1 MSISSRII
9 LTYAKINNHKFT
21 LIILVPK
28 VTLKID
34 PSGKP
39 TPTENSNVAPQ
50 PFLPITA
57 PYICLACCQNNPYG
71 CFFLTNVRQINYLGT
86 LLYDFSRS
94 IKNTCNFFFF
104 SLNLSVSCLERKI
117 ASIVDLPGINSNKF
131 SKILDS
137 NHRRC
142 SIVLSPNFI
151 VWLINLIAPYSCHNF
166 NSLLNPHG
174 KE

>member
-57 PYICLACCQNNPYG
+57 PYICLACCQ
-71 CFFLTNVRQINYLGT
+71 IT
-86 LLYDFSRS
+86 LMDA
-94 IKNTCNFFFF
+94 FF
-104 SLNLSVSCLERKI
+104 SQMSVK
-117 ASIVDLPGINSNKF
+117 
-131 SKILDS
+131 
-137 NHRRC
+137 
-142 SIVLSPNFI
+142 
-151 VWLINLIAPYSCHNF
+151 LITSGLCCMTF
-166 NSLLNPHG
+166 QDQ
-174 KE
+174 